1 MTTRPPAAFYC
12 VTGGDFF
19 PGAVALLNSLRLVG
33 HREPLF
39 VLDAGMQAGQREL
52 LEPHAT
58 IVDGPRDAPPSLLKL
73 AARRVHPAGVM
84 ALLDADVIVT
94 RPLTEQIEA
103 ASRGGLAAFRNDT
116 DRFFAEWG
124 RLLDL
129 GELRRGRY
137 LTSSALFLD
146 AETADEILPLVED
159 RQRRVDLARTWV
171 GSGSEADPLYFL
183 DQDVINA
190 VVRARLDPGRV
201 VEYDARLAP
210 IPPFNGVRLADE
222 TALRCRYDDGAE
234 PHLLHHASRKPW
246 LVTMRSNVYSRL
258 LTRLLFGD
266 DVTLRLDSRHLP
278 LRLRRGTAAGAAR
291 LAVDFGVGAPA
302 YARRKLFPRRIRAW
316 QDSR

>member
-73 AARRVHPAGVM
+73 AARRVHPAG
-84 ALLDADVIVT
+84 
-94 RPLTEQIEA
+94 
-103 ASRGGLAAFRNDT
+103 AFRNDT